1 MYEQETA
8 GWVSCARRRVVPGGT
23 GPVMVKD
30 PVTAPSE
37 CAPVTPAT
45 RETTVAHLPVQ
56 GPRNAQVRPYK
67 SYTDAEV
74 WFCSQIKEYF
84 Y

>member
-1 MYEQETA
+1 
-8 GWVSCARRRVVPGGT
+8 
-23 GPVMVKD
+23 MVKD

-56 GPRNAQVRPYK
+56 GRQNAQVQTMEIAHLEGSVNVVPTGSETTARLH
-67 SYTDAEV
+67 V
-74 WFCSQIKEYF
+74 
-84 Y
+84 